1 MRACLI
7 DLRAVRPRSPPTH
20 ASVHSSAYSP
30 RYSPS
35 FLPPG
40 SPARTS
46 SPLGVLPSAVGD
58 YSADGPMAIRS
69 LGGAA
74 MNSATSPARCDPTTG
89 GLALG
94 RALAAGGG
102 ATAGGGVSCGSSENF
117 SAKFSATFPRE
128 VTRAVSAGSLSRGS
142 AIPNR
147 ADARSGPFLGDFA
160 GPPLARRP
168 ASATCTAARLRA
180 SRRCVRARPSPS
192 NWPAGQ
198 GAGMGSSPLL
208 GGGARRI

>member
-1 MRACLI
+1 M
-7 DLRAVRPRSPPTH
+7 SPPPDRVVL
-20 ASVHSSAYSP
+20 SVKLPPLGATGTSRHMRGTSTCAAFDATVGTVGRSSA
-30 RYSPS
+30 
-35 FLPPG
+35 
-40 SPARTS
+40 
-46 SPLGVLPSAVGD
+46 LGQN
-58 YSADGPMAIRS
+58 SADGPMAIRS

-74 MNSATSPARCDPTTG
+74 MTSATSPARCDPTTE
-89 GLALG
+89 GLAPG

-142 AIPNR
+142 AISNR

-180 SRRCVRARPSPS
+180 SRRCVRARPSPP
-192 NWPAGQ
+192 NWPVGQ
-198 GAGMGSSPLL
+198 GVGLGSSPLL
-208 GGGARRI
+208 GGGVRRI